1 MDDNTGQKIL
11 ERPSRPTSASR
22 EVTERGAA
30 LAMRLNGPG
39 TRAEPAS
46 VKSLNPFLTKRL
58 LCELKFYRAVVTNNN
73 YSEAISDHFLSTL
86 LGLDACNA
94 LTPSCPCRQ
103 SLDQPNLGQRLLKKY
118 ALTVPPLPAVFSTSI
133 LTTVS

>member
-1 MDDNTGQKIL
+1 MDDNTGQEIL
-11 ERPSRPTSASR
+11 ERPFPPTSASR

-39 TRAEPAS
+39 TRAEPVS

-73 YSEAISDHFLSTL
+73 YSEAISEHFLSTL
-86 LGLDACNA
+86 LGLDACN
-94 LTPSCPCRQ
+94 P
-103 SLDQPNLGQRLLKKY
+103 
-118 ALTVPPLPAVFSTSI
+118 
-133 LTTVS
+133 